1 MSSSVTDQA
10 SLIGTTLSHY
20 TFISLIGAGGMGE
33 VYLAEDERLHRQ
45 VAIKVLAPGLLGDEQ
60 ARRRFREE
68 ALTLSR
74 LNHSNIATIH
84 DFETIGDRDLL
95 VMEYITG
102 ETLADRISTRA
113 HDEREIAR
121 LGTQLL
127 QGLAAGHARGIIHRD
142 LKPRN
147 VRVTPDGHL
156 TILDYGLAY
165 FAPIRAAE
173 LTTQTALTRG
183 MLFIGTPGYM
193 SPEQLRGQPAD
204 ERSDLYA
211 AGEILYELATCRRPF
226 MADNVFALA
235 DRIRTSRPPP
245 PSTYNREVSAA
256 FDRIVLKA
264 LEPSPEFRYQRAE
277 DFAVDLR
284 QLGLTGA
291 NAGKANRF
299 GFFGKHVAILVTVC
313 AAIVGS
319 LWVLPVER
327 PQAAAF
333 QPRDWVL
340 VTDTADATGHIGPA
354 VREALTLA
362 LQQSRYVNVLPRDRV
377 VAALQRMERPVG
389 AVVDE
394 ATGLDLCR
402 RENVRALLAA
412 SVDAIGPSTR
422 ITVRTFDSSGRL
434 LFLERADVAPGRSIL
449 DGLDM
454 LAAQVRHNLG
464 ESLAQ
469 ITASRSR
476 PLAEVTTRST
486 QALERYS
493 RAIDLAARGDLS
505 EAESSL
511 RAALALDGDFAMAH
525 LQLAGV
531 YLKLGMQDDEREH
544 LERAYALRDKLTD
557 RERYL
562 IEASYHGRRDEFE
575 RAELSLRTLVGLYPD
590 DPNGRF
596 EFAMGLI
603 TNGKAGE
610 AKENLEEALRLDPNS
625 SAARSQLVLLLAQTN
640 RNEEALKVFDQATG
654 RKVSTPMLRW
664 GRAMALFGLDRLDEA
679 RTAFR
684 AMSASA
690 EESERVLGE
699 LYLSRLLIYEGEFSS
714 ASQGLESAVRS
725 DRFAG
730 RAYPERARRYLL
742 GRLALLRGDKE
753 EALRQAEA
761 MLQGTEV
768 RMEHLHYAGY
778 LQALAGDMRAADDTL
793 KRLRTMLTA
802 RPNAFGRSSAL
813 HLEGEIAARRDRIAT
828 ELLHEADAAF
838 PIYYAHVRLAELAE
852 RQKDWAAAVT
862 EWTEV
867 IGSRGDILRDGF
879 PADLPVAELRRARNN
894 ARVGNVA
901 DAKAGYEHVLGLWQ
915 RGDDTTLRR
924 EAADDARQLSSG
936 GKP

>member
-1 MSSSVTDQA
+1 
-10 SLIGTTLSHY
+10 
-20 TFISLIGAGGMGE
+20 
-33 VYLAEDERLHRQ
+33 
-45 VAIKVLAPGLLGDEQ
+45 
-60 ARRRFREE
+60 
-68 ALTLSR
+68 
-74 LNHSNIATIH
+74 
-84 DFETIGDRDLL
+84 
-95 VMEYITG
+95 
-102 ETLADRISTRA
+102 
-113 HDEREIAR
+113 
-121 LGTQLL
+121 
-127 QGLAAGHARGIIHRD
+127 
-142 LKPRN
+142 
-147 VRVTPDGHL
+147 
-156 TILDYGLAY
+156 
-165 FAPIRAAE
+165 
-173 LTTQTALTRG
+173 
-183 MLFIGTPGYM
+183 
-193 SPEQLRGQPAD
+193 
-204 ERSDLYA
+204 
-211 AGEILYELATCRRPF
+211 
-226 MADNVFALA
+226 
-235 DRIRTSRPPP
+235 
-245 PSTYNREVSAA
+245 
-256 FDRIVLKA
+256 
-264 LEPSPEFRYQRAE
+264 
-277 DFAVDLR
+277 
-284 QLGLTGA
+284 
-291 NAGKANRF
+291 
-299 GFFGKHVAILVTVC
+299 
-313 AAIVGS
+313 
-319 LWVLPVER
+319 
-327 PQAAAF
+327 
-333 QPRDWVL
+333 
-340 VTDTADATGHIGPA
+340 
-354 VREALTLA
+354 
-362 LQQSRYVNVLPRDRV
+362 
-377 VAALQRMERPVG
+377 
-389 AVVDE
+389 
-394 ATGLDLCR
+394 
-402 RENVRALLAA
+402 
-412 SVDAIGPSTR
+412 
-422 ITVRTFDSSGRL
+422 
-434 LFLERADVAPGRSIL
+434 
-449 DGLDM
+449 
-454 LAAQVRHNLG
+454 
-464 ESLAQ
+464 
-469 ITASRSR
+469 
-476 PLAEVTTRST
+476 
-486 QALERYS
+486 
-493 RAIDLAARGDLS
+493 
-505 EAESSL
+505 
-511 RAALALDGDFAMAH
+511 
-525 LQLAGV
+525 
-531 YLKLGMQDDEREH
+531 
-544 LERAYALRDKLTD
+544 
-557 RERYL
+557 
-562 IEASYHGRRDEFE
+562 
-575 RAELSLRTLVGLYPD
+575 
-590 DPNGRF
+590 
-596 EFAMGLI
+596 MGLI

-862 EWTEV
+862 EWTQV

-879 PADLPVAELRRARNN
+879 PADLPVAELRRARDNV
-894 ARVGNVA
+894 RVGNVA